1 MSSAAWLATLLDQE
15 MLEVAHGVVIAP
27 RRTSDPDLEQQWKK
41 TGTVDETF
49 GKNISRIFGRFY
61 KCYWRRKGY
70 REGKWG
76 FLIALMGCYQ
86 GYHSRGG
93 AEGVGAATTAA
104 VVSASILILA
114 FDYVLTE
121 MFFAR

>member
-1 MSSAAWLATLLDQE
+1 MLGGFIVSTLKLGFNPITYLRITRPGFHAGDGRDVGSGE
-15 MLEVAHGVVIAP
+15 GGGVRFPDHADGLLP
-27 RRTSDPDLEQQWKK
+27 RL
-41 TGTVDETF
+41 V
-49 GKNISRIFGRFY
+49 N
-61 KCYWRRKGY
+61 
-70 REGKWG
+70 
-76 FLIALMGCYQ
+76 
-86 GYHSRGG
+86 SRGG

>member
-1 MSSAAWLATLLDQE
+1 MREAEGRSDMLLEKTQARLEDIQRGIDGLRLKRKDVETTIEATIQSLRNTLDFMQAMDVTSGLVKAA
-15 MLEVAHGVVIAP
+15 V
-27 RRTSDPDLEQQWKK
+27 
-41 TGTVDETF
+41 F
-49 GKNISRIFGRFY
+49 
-61 KCYWRRKGY
+61 
-70 REGKWG
+70 G

-86 GYHSRGG
+86 GYNSRGG
-93 AEGVGAATTAA
+93 AEGVGAAATAA